1 MDLIFSFVA
10 TVLGLGLA
18 LIGLNKETADRISV
32 FRNSDPN
39 ELFTSKEIS
48 KVEKVVLLVVVAVL
62 CFASTMKIMDKVHDI
77 IGIVKMI
84 VCLLGLLGAA
94 CFDYREH
101 RIPNIF
107 PLVIAL
113 SAVLLLGLG
122 VLAEQAGA
130 IAYVTTGIL
139 SSVVCGLILVV
150 ASVVTKQGVGA
161 GDIKLICAIALI
173 AGVYTVMGTLFFGVV
188 SCSVYGIIALI
199 LKKKSVSSA
208 VPFGP
213 FLLFG
218 YVLTLF
224 LINF

>member
-1 MDLIFSFVA
+1 MDLIISFIA
-10 TVLGLGLA
+10 TALGLGLA
-18 LIGLNKETADRISV
+18 LVGLNKNAADRVSV

-39 ELFTSKEIS
+39 ETFTSKNIS
-48 KVEKVVLLVVVAVL
+48 KVEKIILLVVVALL
-62 CFASTMKIMDKVHDI
+62 CFASTMKIMDKVHDV
-77 IGIVKMI
+77 IGISKMV

-107 PLVIAL
+107 PLFIVMA
-113 SAVLLLGLG
+113 AVLLLGLG
-122 VLAEQAGA
+122 VLTKQVGA
-130 IAYVTTGIL
+130 VAYITTGIL
-139 SSVVCGLILVV
+139 SSIVCGLILVV
-150 ASVVTKQGVGA
+150 ASVVTKQGIGA
-161 GDIKLICAIALI
+161 GDIKLICTIALI
-173 AGVYTVMGTLFFGVV
+173 AGVYAVMGTLFFGVL

-213 FLLFG
+213 FLLLG

-224 LINF
+224 IINF

>member
-1 MDLIFSFVA
+1 MDLIFSLIV
-10 TVLGLGLA
+10 TTLGLGIA
-18 LIGLNKETADRISV
+18 LIGINKDTADRILI
-32 FRNSDPN
+32 FRNSDPD
-39 ELFTSKEIS
+39 ESFTSKEVT
-48 KVEKVVLLVVVAVL
+48 KVEKVVLLVIVALL
-62 CFASTMKIMDKVHDI
+62 CFASTMKIMDKVQDI
-77 IGIVKMI
+77 IGIFKMI
-84 VCLLGLLGAA
+84 VCLLGLVGAA

-107 PLVIAL
+107 PLVIAIA
-113 SAVLLLGLG
+113 AVLLLGLG
-122 VLAEQAGA
+122 VLAEQVGA
-130 IAYVTTGIL
+130 VAYITTGVV
-139 SSVVCGLILVV
+139 SSAVCGLILVV
-150 ASVVTKQGVGA
+150 ASAITKQGIGA

-173 AGVYTVMGTLFFGVV
+173 AGVYTVMGTLLFGVIA
-188 SCSVYGIIALI
+188 CSMYGIIALI

>member
-1 MDLIFSFVA
+1 MDLFFSL
-10 TVLGLGLA
+10 TVTALGLGLA
-18 LIGLNKETADRISV
+18 FVGLNRDIADRVPV
-32 FRNSDPN
+32 FRNSDSN
-39 ELFTSKEIS
+39 ESFTSKEIS
-48 KVEKVVLLVVVAVL
+48 KAEKIVLLVIAALL

-77 IGIVKMI
+77 IGIIKML

-107 PLVIAL
+107 PLAIAIA
-113 SAVLLLGLG
+113 AVLLLGLG
-122 VLAEQAGA
+122 VLAEQTGA
-130 IAYVTTGIL
+130 IAYITTGVL
-139 SSVVCGLILVV
+139 SSVVCGLVLVA
-150 ASVVTKQGVGA
+150 ASVITKQGIGA

-173 AGVYTVMGTLFFGVV
+173 AGVYAVMGTLFFGVLT
-188 SCSVYGIIALI
+188 CSVYGIIALI

-213 FLLFG
+213 FLLLG

-224 LINF
+224 LIHF

>member
-1 MDLIFSFVA
+1 MDFVFSFIA
-10 TVLGLGLA
+10 TALGLGLA
-18 LIGLNKETADRISV
+18 LVGLNKDTSDKISL

-39 ELFTSKEIS
+39 ETFSSKEIS
-48 KVEKVVLLVVVAVL
+48 KVEKTILLVVVSLL

-107 PLVIAL
+107 PLFIAI

-130 IAYVTTGIL
+130 IAYITTGVL

-150 ASVVTKQGVGA
+150 ASVITKQGIGA

-173 AGVYTVMGTLFFGVV
+173 AGVYAVMGTLFFGVL

-213 FLLFG
+213 FLLLG

>member
-18 LIGLNKETADRISV
+18 LIGLNKETTDKISV

-39 ELFTSKEIS
+39 ESFTSKEIS

-150 ASVVTKQGVGA
+150 ASVITKQGIGA

>member
-1 MDLIFSFVA
+1 MDLIFSFIA
-10 TVLGLGLA
+10 TALGLGLA
-18 LIGLNKETADRISV
+18 LVGLNKDVADRISV
-32 FRNSDPN
+32 LRNSDPS
-39 ELFTSKEIS
+39 ESFTSKEIS
-48 KVEKVVLLVVVAVL
+48 KVEKIILLVVVALL

-77 IGIVKMI
+77 IGIIKML

-107 PLVIAL
+107 PLSIAIA
-113 SAVLLLGLG
+113 AVLLLGLG
-122 VLAEQAGA
+122 VLAEQVGA
-130 IAYVTTGIL
+130 IAYITTGVV

-150 ASVVTKQGVGA
+150 ASVITKQGIGA

-173 AGVYTVMGTLFFGVV
+173 AGVYTVMGTLFFGVLA
-188 SCSVYGIIALI
+188 CSIYGIIALI

-213 FLLFG
+213 FLLLG